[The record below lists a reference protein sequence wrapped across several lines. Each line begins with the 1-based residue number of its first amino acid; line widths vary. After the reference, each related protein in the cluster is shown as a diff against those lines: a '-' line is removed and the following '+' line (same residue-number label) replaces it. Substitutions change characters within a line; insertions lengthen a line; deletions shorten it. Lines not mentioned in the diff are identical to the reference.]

1 MLLLA
6 DSGSTKTDW
15 AVRTETETVSTLR
28 TSGLN
33 PFMLDTDELTATL
46 RRELLTQLSAAEVE
60 DIHAVRFYGAGCRD
74 RGVERMTA
82 ALTAVFPAATVE
94 VASDMLCA
102 ARALFGEKEGI
113 ACILGTGSNSCLYD
127 GHEIV
132 RNVSPLGFILGD
144 EGSGAVLGR
153 RLLGDVLK
161 EQLPA
166 AIREDFH
173 ATFHEAAAEAVECV
187 YRKAFPNR
195 YLAHF
200 VPFLK
205 QHEDE
210 PQIQQLILDEFT
222 RFFQRNVALYDRR
235 DLSVSFVGSIA
246 HHFSSLLRQSA
257 ADAGYSVG
265 EILQAPFSAIQ
276 RL

>member
-15 AVRTETETVSTLR
+15 AVRNETTTLRTLR

-33 PFMLDTDELTATL
+33 PFMLEAEELTATL
-46 RRELLTQLSAAEVE
+46 RRELLTQLTASEVE
-60 DIHAVRFYGAGCRD
+60 TIAAVRFYGAGCRD
-74 RGVERMTA
+74 RGTERMATA
-82 ALTAVFPAATVE
+82 LSTLFPDASVE

-127 GHEIV
+127 GSKIV

-153 RLLGDVLK
+153 RLVGDVLK

-166 AIREDFH
+166 SVREAFH
-173 ATFHEAAAEAVECV
+173 TAYPEAAAEAVERV
-187 YRKAFPNR
+187 YRQPFPNR

-210 PQIQQLILDEFT
+210 PLIQQLILDEFS

-235 DLSVSFVGSIA
+235 DLPVSFVGSIA

-257 ADAGYSVG
+257 ASAGYNVG
-265 EILQAPFSAIQ
+265 SILQAPFAAIQ